1 MMQIQTILSLLQNV
15 PQCTQ
20 SQWFLFRTHDMD
32 FVCQECLYGD
42 CNWEMQMAKSA
53 GNGRPVPQYIL
64 RHLCECLKGL
74 VAKFW
79 PCECV
84 TWVSKMAFQDMT
96 RNSVAGTKTRAT
108 VYVILSRHRDGTEL
122 MALSFNLRP
131 AFAFH
136 RWEMMGRYS
145 LTGI

>member
-1 MMQIQTILSLLQNV
+1 
-15 PQCTQ
+15 
-20 SQWFLFRTHDMD
+20 
-32 FVCQECLYGD
+32 
-42 CNWEMQMAKSA
+42 
-53 GNGRPVPQYIL
+53 
-64 RHLCECLKGL
+64 
-74 VAKFW
+74 
-79 PCECV
+79 
-84 TWVSKMAFQDMT
+84 MAFQDMT

-136 RWEMMGRYS
+136 RCEMMGRYS